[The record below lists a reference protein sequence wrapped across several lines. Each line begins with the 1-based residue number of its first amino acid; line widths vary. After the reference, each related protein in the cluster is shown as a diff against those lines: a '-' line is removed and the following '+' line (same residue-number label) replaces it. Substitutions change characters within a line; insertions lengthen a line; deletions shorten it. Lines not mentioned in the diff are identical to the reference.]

1 MDIGLSKKET
11 RNYSLIRAINGL
23 VSGKFKGLESEASAA
38 IADKQGK
45 PARGFYVPGE
55 VLKRD
60 LTVGVPAD
68 GGDLVGTDK
77 IGFIDTLMESTVVSK
92 MGATS
97 LTDLTGDV
105 SIPRMTAG
113 VGGNLIW
120 LGEGGDAPESTP
132 QFDSVNLSPKSLAV
146 YVDAS
151 RKMMLQSSLSV
162 EQMITN
168 NIARSFAVEID
179 RVAIAGTGTGNQ
191 PTGILNTTGINL
203 ANIGTDGGDIDWL
216 KSVELESLVAGL
228 NGIGQAPGYVSNF
241 KVAGKLKT
249 TSKDAG
255 SGQFLWNGEAGNFN
269 GYQLGLSNNVPSDG
283 TKGTGTA
290 LSSIVFGSWENLLIG
305 SWGTLDINVDRYS
318 LGLLGAVRIVAY
330 HDIDIAVRQPE
341 AFAAITDITTV

>member
-1 MDIGLSKKET
+1 MDIGLSKKEIK
-11 RNYSLIRAINGL
+11 NWSMVRAVNAL
-23 VSGKFKGLESEASAA
+23 ASGKTQGLEFEASAA
-38 IADKQGK
+38 VADKQGS

-55 VLKRD
+55 VITRD

-77 IGFIDTLMESTVVSK
+77 TGFIDTLMENTVTAQ

-113 VGGNLIW
+113 VGNNLIW

-146 YVDAS
+146 YVDVS
-151 RKMMLQSSLSV
+151 RKMTLQSSLAID
-162 EQMITN
+162 QMITN
-168 NIARSFAVEID
+168 NIARSFAIEID
-179 RVAIAGTGTGNQ
+179 RVAIAGTGVGNQ

-203 ANIGTDGGDIDWL
+203 AAIGTDGGDIDWL

-269 GYQLGLSNNVPSDG
+269 GYQLGLSNIVPSDG

-305 SWGTLDINVDRYS
+305 SWGALDINVDRYS
-318 LGLLGAVRIVAY
+318 LSIAGTVRIVAY
-330 HDIDIAVRQPE
+330 HDIDIAVKQPQ
-341 AFAAITDITTV
+341 AFAAIKDITTS

>member
-1 MDIGLSKKET
+1 MDIGLTKKEI
-11 RNYSLIRAINGL
+11 NKFSIVKALSSLATGNGT
-23 VSGKFKGLESEASAA
+23 GLEFEASAA
-38 IADKQGK
+38 IADKQGSQ
-45 PARGFYVPGE
+45 ARGIYIPDE
-55 VLKRD
+55 ILKRD
-60 LTVGVPAD
+60 LTVGIPAD

-77 IGFIDTLMESTVVSK
+77 TGFIDVLMENTVIGQ

-97 LTDLTGDV
+97 LNDLTGDV
-105 SIPRMTAG
+105 SIPIMTAG
-113 VGGNLIW
+113 VSGDILW
-120 LGEGGDAPESTP
+120 LDENGSAPESTP
-132 QFDSVNLSPKSLAV
+132 QFNAVNLSPKSLAV

-151 RKMMLQSSLSV
+151 RKMMLQSSQSV
-162 EQMITN
+162 EQMIIN
-168 NIARSFAVEID
+168 NIARSFAVEVD
-179 RVAIAGTGTGNQ
+179 RVAIAGTGVANQ
-191 PTGILNTTGINL
+191 PRGILNTTGINS
-203 ANIGTDGGDIDWL
+203 AVIGTDGGDIDWL

-269 GYQLGLSNNVPSDG
+269 GYQLGLSNIVPSDG

-305 SWGTLDINVDRYS
+305 SWGALDVGVDRYS
-318 LGLLGAVRIVAY
+318 LSLTGAVRIVAY
-330 HDIDIAVRQPE
+330 HDIDVAVKQPE